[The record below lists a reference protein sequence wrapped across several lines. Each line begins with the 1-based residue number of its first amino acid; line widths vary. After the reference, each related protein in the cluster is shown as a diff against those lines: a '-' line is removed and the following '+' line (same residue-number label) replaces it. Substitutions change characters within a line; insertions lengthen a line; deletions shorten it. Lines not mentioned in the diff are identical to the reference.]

1 MGASDDIVFLRD
13 AGRPNGEYVPRDG
26 ACISA
31 DDRGFVFGDGVY
43 EVVRAYYGK
52 LFMLEAHMARF
63 QRSLR
68 EIRLNGGDLSDFEA
82 IMRELL
88 ERRGLLHCDAT
99 VYAQITRGAA
109 PRAHAFPMPP
119 VPVTL
124 YMSAAPAADYSEA
137 QNRGVELIT
146 VSDFRWARCDI
157 KTISL
162 QANVLCHQYA
172 RDRGAQ
178 ECLFLREGVATEGSH
193 TNFFGVLDGVVRTH
207 PATNH
212 ILAGVTR
219 AAVLSICRRLSIAY
233 AEDAL
238 YEDDLRRLDEAF
250 ITGTTYEVAP
260 VVRIN
265 GVPVGDGKPG
275 PVCRRIQSGWNEIAH
290 GS

>member
-1 MGASDDIVFLRD
+1 VFLRD
-13 AGRPNGEYVPRDG
+13 VRRPNGEYIPRDV
-26 ACISA
+26 ACISP

-43 EVVRAYYGK
+43 EVVRAYSGK
-52 LFMLEAHMARF
+52 LFMLDAHMARF

-68 EIRLNGGDLSDFEA
+68 EIRLDGGDLSALEP
-82 IMRELL
+82 IMRDLL
-88 ERRGLLHCDAT
+88 ERRGLLRSDAT
-99 VYAQITRGAA
+99 VYVQITRGAA
-109 PRAHAFPMPP
+109 PRAHAFPTPS
-119 VPVTL
+119 VPATV
-124 YMSAAPAADYSEA
+124 YMSAAQAADYAEA
-137 QNRGVELIT
+137 QSLGVELAT

-162 QANVLCHQYA
+162 QANVLCHQCA

-178 ECLFLREGVATEGSH
+178 ECLFLRDGVVTEGSH

-219 AAVLSICRRLSIAY
+219 AAVLSMCRRLSIAY

-238 YEDDLRRLDEAF
+238 YEADLRRLNEAF
-250 ITGTTYEVAP
+250 ITSTTYEVAP

-265 GVPVGDGKPG
+265 GAPIGDGKPG
-275 PVCRRIQSGWNEIAH
+275 PVCRRIQSEWNEITH